1 MLFHPSITFRSLKL
15 CIEKL
20 SRFFQF
26 VLHLL
31 QAYKLG
37 MYGQKYVW
45 FLASTSSHAW
55 IFSPRS
61 FERQRKNIECTLKQ
75 VVKAAEGFLIM
86 TSVNIRQDNK
96 TTVSGLV
103 SQKGGDG
110 FSFCP

>member
-103 SQKGGDG
+103 S
-110 FSFCP
+110 